1 MLKLDNLPK
10 RNSLKKKKRL
20 GRGHGSGLVKTAGK
34 GQKGQKSRS
43 GGSIHPKF
51 QGGGI
56 SMYRRI
62 PKLGGFKALNKTVY
76 TPINMAALNASFE
89 DGAEVT
95 IETLRAAGLVKNS
108 EKHVKIL
115 GSGEL
120 TRKLTVKVQA
130 WSKTAEAK
138 IAAAGGRIE
147 IA

>member
-62 PKLGGFKALNKTVY
+62 PKLGGFKALNKTIY

-95 IETLRAAGLVKNS
+95 LETLRAAGLVKNS
-108 EKHVKIL
+108 EKNIKVL